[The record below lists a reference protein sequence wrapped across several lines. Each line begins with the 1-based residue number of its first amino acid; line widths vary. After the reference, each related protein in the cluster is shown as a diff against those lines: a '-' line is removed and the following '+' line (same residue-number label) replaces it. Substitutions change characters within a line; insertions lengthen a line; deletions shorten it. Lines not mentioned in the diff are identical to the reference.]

1 MKKVSGDT
9 AIGLLPVPL
18 SFSWSDSHLAQLNHV
33 PSVFKSYANYVKL
46 LTGNS

>member
-1 MKKVSGDT
+1 MKKVGGTPPKAS
-9 AIGLLPVPL
+9 LPVPL